1 MNTSGEAADQV
12 VRMSLEVGEAA
23 LKISGAGAKQLAVPL
38 YAILKEQKKTRG
50 RARLETL
57 VRSGRPLTVFS
68 VKESD
73 LRKFVQEAKRYGI
86 LYCAVRNP
94 RGSSDGMVD
103 IMVKEEDAP
112 RINRIVE
119 RFQFATVTEAA
130 QIKTEIEK
138 SREQKVKTV
147 GKEAT
152 GMKKSGKSLDVPE
165 RTGREKSD
173 TDQLMEELMGAPSK
187 KEETQP
193 RNPSLAKTEKSLLS
207 EPISE
212 RHSRTAEGTS
222 SLYMEIGAGGVT
234 GVSGG
239 KKLEETISASY
250 SSCSAKGKKTARK
263 STGASAAT
271 EQESEKNKQREVKE
285 MSTNFDSMLNVS
297 AVPQDD
303 RTAAFIAESKNNRN
317 RCYELSEQITAAVAT
332 DSQMFQKYL
341 DVQSRFDRY
350 TASNSLLILAQ
361 RPEAQ
366 KLGDYSYWRSQGTF
380 VKRQE
385 RDNPVLILEP
395 GKEYE
400 REDGSIG
407 TYYNAKKLYE
417 PSQTSLRNYT
427 QDKPQVTEQQLIRA
441 LLSNP
446 PVNIVPAEP
455 DQMPEGKG
463 ALFAPDEKCIYVRKG
478 MDAQSIFLSL
488 SPELALAGFADGNKM
503 YDRDAEAF
511 HAYCASYML
520 CKKYGIDTQY
530 FDFSHA
536 PEFFENMESQ
546 EVRAELAKAQ
556 ESFKHIN
563 ARMEKSLQQERNQTE
578 RQQPHMGSHSQRE
591 EARLKE
597 IGRNGKTNEMRTKN
611 AHGR

>member
-23 LKISGAGAKQLAVPL
+23 LKISGAGAKQLAVLL

-94 RGSSDGMVD
+94 KGSSDGMVD

-138 SREQKVKTV
+138 SREQKAKTV
-147 GKEAT
+147 GEERT
-152 GMKKSGKSLDVPE
+152 GVKKSGQSQDVPE
-165 RTGREKSD
+165 RTGR
-173 TDQLMEELMGAPSK
+173 A
-187 KEETQP
+187 
-193 RNPSLAKTEKSLLS
+193 
-207 EPISE
+207 
-212 RHSRTAEGTS
+212 AE
-222 SLYMEIGAGGVT
+222 EIGAGGVT
-234 GVSGG
+234 GDSGG
-239 KKLEETISASY
+239 KKPEETKSASFR
-250 SSCSAKGKKTARK
+250 SCTAKGKKTARK
-263 STGASAAT
+263 STGASATT

-427 QDKPQVTEQQLIRA
+427 QEKPQITEQQLIRA

-463 ALFAPDEKCIYVRKG
+463 ALFAPDERCIYVRKG

-488 SPELALAGFADGNKM
+488 SPELALAGFADGKKI

-536 PEFFENMESQ
+536 PEFFENMEPQ

-556 ESFKHIN
+556 ESFKNIN

-578 RQQPHMGSHSQRE
+578 RQQPRAESHPQRGD
-591 EARLKE
+591 AR
-597 IGRNGKTNEMRTKN
+597 
-611 AHGR
+611 